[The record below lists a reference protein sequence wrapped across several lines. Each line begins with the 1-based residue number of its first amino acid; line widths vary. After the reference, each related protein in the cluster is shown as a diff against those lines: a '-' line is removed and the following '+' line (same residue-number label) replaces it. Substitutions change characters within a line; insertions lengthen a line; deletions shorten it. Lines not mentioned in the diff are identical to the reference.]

1 MAVTNLDRLYAV
13 NVGLTNIGLAPITTL
28 TGSLPAVVSQ
38 ALAVLDE
45 VTRNLQAK
53 GLHWNTEYDYPLV
66 PDGSGY
72 ITWPDSL
79 AKLSL
84 TAANNPGSVVLVRR
98 SSKLYDRTARTNVW
112 SATLLCT
119 AVVYLEW
126 DDMPQAARQYVAVK
140 AARTLA
146 DRVVGS
152 QESASLTEQDEYLA
166 KSDMLDEESSLAR
179 YNVFDNYSSSG
190 ALRRTAGQKFH
201 YNR

>member
-1 MAVTNLDRLYAV
+1 MAVANLERQAAV
-13 NVGLTNIGLAPITTL
+13 NIGLTNIGLAPVATL
-28 TGSLPAVVSQ
+28 TGALPAVVSQ
-38 ALAVLDE
+38 AVAVLDE
-45 VTRNLQAK
+45 VNRNMQAK

-79 AKLSL
+79 AKITL
-84 TAANNPGSVVLVRR
+84 TAANNPGEVILVRR

-112 SATLLCT
+112 ADTLLAT
-119 AVVYLEW
+119 VVVYLEW
-126 DDMPQAARQYVAVK
+126 DDLPQAARQYVAVR
-140 AARTLA
+140 AARTLS

-152 QESASLTEQDEYLA
+152 QEAASLTEQDEFLA
-166 KSDMLDEESSLAR
+166 KSEMMDEESLLAQ

-190 ALRRTAGQKFH
+190 ALRRTLGQKWH